1 MLPSS
6 AGFTLEERM
15 IDESIFNE
23 GYLPFLL
30 ALLRVPGFG
39 SRTIMQLCEYA
50 GSPELVF
57 KLPPAELESL
67 GVDKNAIEFIAS
79 PHWYRV
85 DEDIEWQANNNSH
98 HILTPAC
105 ENYPRLLR
113 EVVDFPP
120 VIYARGQVTCLDSLQ
135 LGVVGTRKPTADGRR
150 LARSFCRQL
159 AEQGIAITSGLAIG
173 IDTVAHQ
180 GALEAGGVT
189 LAVMG
194 HGLSEVYPRR
204 NRKLAEQIC
213 DSGVLV
219 SEFPLEYRP
228 QPHNFPRR
236 NRIISGMSRGVL
248 VVEAARKSGS
258 LITAQC
264 AVDQGREVFAIPGAI
279 YNPMA
284 RGCHSLIREGAKL
297 VEQVV
302 DIVEEIG
309 LVSPVP
315 EAGEIESTGRQPLIK
330 GLDAE
335 AKLLLDN
342 IGNLPAHIDYL
353 VETTGL
359 PTDAVAVN
367 LTKLELQGLIE
378 CMPGANYIRKPFE
391 T

>member
-1 MLPSS
+1 
-6 AGFTLEERM
+6 M

-23 GYLPFLL
+23 DYLPFLL
-30 ALLRVPGFG
+30 ALVRVPGFG
-39 SRTIMQLCEYA
+39 CRTILQLCEYA

-57 KLPPAELESL
+57 KLSPGELESL
-67 GVDKNAIEFIAS
+67 GVEKDAIDFIAS

-85 DEDIEWQANNNSH
+85 DEDIEWQANSNSH

-105 ENYPRLLR
+105 EHYPRLLR

-120 VIYARGQVTCLDSLQ
+120 VIYARGEVSCLNSLQ

-150 LARSFCRQL
+150 LARSFCLQL
-159 AEQGIAITSGLAIG
+159 AGQGLTITSGLAIG
-173 IDTVAHQ
+173 IDSVAHQ
-180 GALEAGGVT
+180 GALEAGGKT
-189 LAVMG
+189 IAVMG

-213 DSGVLV
+213 QSGVLV

-228 QPHNFPRR
+228 VPHNFPRR
-236 NRIISGMSRGVL
+236 NRLISGMSYGVL

-284 RGCHSLIREGAKL
+284 QGCHSLIRQGAKL

-309 LVSPVP
+309 TLTPVP
-315 EAGEIESTGRQPLIK
+315 GTDNFGSTGRQPSIK
-330 GLDAE
+330 GLDAD